1 MDATRMIQTLPES
14 NNASMFLLLE
24 GGAQT
29 TDAFQAFYNE
39 HASAMHSLY
48 LHPQLAEA
56 RNYGPWL
63 FAIRDKEALET
74 RIKSTPGLVAVI
86 ASSRSG
92 GALAVQLSAACTII
106 SPAGK
111 AAVVRFYMH
120 NVISLLAGCSD
131 REWHRFLFNGI
142 SQWWLPKKDEWH
154 PVNIPSSLVTDAR
167 SCAIQLNEKEW
178 QYLMDK
184 PEVAAVLAAWQK
196 MPSSQHF
203 PPCVQRDMVKKAL
216 NKASAA
222 KMKAGTEQKLY
233 ALYYLNGGKQMLE
246 SVDIQR
252 ALDNVTE
259 GKVSLEYVLTNY
271 IHSQG

>member
-92 GALAVQLSAACTII
+92 GALAVQLSAACTIYI
-106 SPAGK
+106 SRRK
-111 AAVVRFYMH
+111 
-120 NVISLLAGCSD
+120 NGCSA
-131 REWHRFLFNGI
+131 F
-142 SQWWLPKKDEWH
+142 
-154 PVNIPSSLVTDAR
+154 
-167 SCAIQLNEKEW
+167 
-178 QYLMDK
+178 
-184 PEVAAVLAAWQK
+184 
-196 MPSSQHF
+196 
-203 PPCVQRDMVKKAL
+203 
-216 NKASAA
+216 
-222 KMKAGTEQKLY
+222 LY
-233 ALYYLNGGKQMLE
+233 AQCHKLPGWM
-246 SVDIQR
+246 QR
-252 ALDNVTE
+252 SRMA
-259 GKVSLEYVLTNY
+259 
-271 IHSQG
+271 

>member
-48 LHPQLAEA
+48 LHPQLVEA

-92 GALAVQLSAACTII
+92 GALAVQLSSACTII
-106 SPAGK
+106 SPDGK

-120 NVISLLAGCSD
+120 NVISLLAGCHD

-142 SQWWLPKKDEWH
+142 SQWWSPKKNEWQ

-167 SCAIQLNEKEW
+167 NCAIQLNEKEW

-184 PEVAAVLAAWQK
+184 PEVTAVLAAWQK

-203 PPCVQRDMVKKAL
+203 PPCVQRDMVEKAL

-246 SVDIQR
+246 SVDIQP
-252 ALDNVTE
+252 ALDKVTQ
-259 GKVSLEYVLTNY
+259 GKVSLEYVLTHY
-271 IHSQG
+271 VHSQG

>member
-48 LHPQLAEA
+48 LHPRLAEA

-111 AAVVRFYMH
+111 TAVVRFYMH
-120 NVISLLAGCSD
+120 NVISFLAGCSD
-131 REWHRFLFNGI
+131 REWHSFLFNGI
-142 SQWWLPKKDEWH
+142 SQWWLPKKNKWH
-154 PVNIPSSLVTDAR
+154 PVNILSSLVTDAR
-167 SCAIQLNEKEW
+167 NCAIQLNEKEW
-178 QYLMDK
+178 QYIMDK

-203 PPCVQRDMVKKAL
+203 PPCVQQDMVKKAL

-246 SVDIQR
+246 SVDIQP
-252 ALDNVTE
+252 ALDKVTE

-271 IHSQG
+271 IHSQE